1 MRFFFSINQ
10 AHIFKSDW
18 INLSHHL
25 LIFLGK
31 KDVYLQS
38 LVMLGLLPIGDD
50 HHSNRM
56 TTPLLSI
63 YCLLK
68 YTKKMAYLRTKQMVY
83 IQSAFVNRTKWTKQT
98 Q

>member
-1 MRFFFSINQ
+1 MRFLFSINQ

-68 YTKKMAYLRTKQMVY
+68 YTKKDGV
-83 IQSAFVNRTKWTKQT
+83 S
-98 Q
+98 